1 MKSSL
6 AKKDESRL
14 SSRNKVVSTTES
26 EVKNKVTFQTNET
39 PVIKRTK
46 SVYKS
51 DSLYKK
57 PHLPRSESVL
67 QYSKLKMESE
77 YRGEKQADL
86 KLFGKN
92 YENKSK
98 RFSQIYERHKTRDP
112 DILFSNEN
120 YFSLKKDYPENTIK
134 KTFSKSVDTGLSESS
149 KTKRDDE
156 FLKRISDNKVYKG
169 YYSQKSENKN
179 NGNKS
184 RVESFTK
191 QYNGIKPYYEDDDE
205 FDSFE
210 DEEDDDEDEDE
221 EVLRKL
227 LNDDRNSTHN
237 VNYEFYTYEKKEKDT
252 KNSANSPNNINT
264 SNSANNSIYYPF
276 FRAQHSPA
284 FFQPNLYQI
293 PRNSLN
299 QSELNVQK
307 IPHIQ
312 QQQQQQQPTYFTRHS
327 DFYSSWYGSTPT
339 LKTQSP
345 HNNRQ
350 SLYFS

>member
-1 MKSSL
+1 MIKSSL
-6 AKKDESRL
+6 AKKDENRL
-14 SSRNKVVSTTES
+14 NSRNKTVNEIET
-26 EVKNKVTFQTNET
+26 EVKNKVTFQTNEM

-46 SVYKS
+46 ILYKS

-67 QYSKLKMESE
+67 QYSKLRMESE

-86 KLFGKN
+86 KLFGKS
-92 YENKSK
+92 YENKNK
-98 RFSQIYERHKTRDP
+98 RFSQVYERHKTTDP

-120 YFSLKKDYPENTIK
+120 YFSVKKDFPENIIK
-134 KTFSKSVDTGLSESS
+134 KTFSKSVDTGLSEGS
-149 KTKRDDE
+149 KSKKDDN
-156 FLKRISDNKVYKG
+156 FIKRINENMVYQG
-169 YYSQKSENKN
+169 YYSEQSEKRTD
-179 NGNKS
+179 GKS
-184 RVESFTK
+184 RVGSFSKLNVSK
-191 QYNGIKPYYEDDDE
+191 QYNNAKPSYEDDDE

-210 DEEDDDEDEDE
+210 DVEDDEDEDQ

-227 LNDDRNSTHN
+227 LNDERNSTHN
-237 VNYEFYTYEKKEKDT
+237 VNYEFYSYENKEKES
-252 KNSANSPNNINT
+252 KNNANLNINANNSAS
-264 SNSANNSIYYPF
+264 NSIYYPY
-276 FRAQHSPA
+276 FRTQHSPA

-293 PRNSLN
+293 PRNTLN
-299 QSELNVQK
+299 RSDMNVQK
-307 IPHIQ
+307 MPSIQ
-312 QQQQQQQPTYFTRHS
+312 PQQPTYFTRQS

>member
-1 MKSSL
+1 M

-14 SSRNKVVSTTES
+14 SSRNKTVNSTET

-46 SVYKS
+46 TVYRS

-92 YENKSK
+92 YENKNK
-98 RFSQIYERHKTRDP
+98 RFSQIYERHKTTDP

-120 YFSLKKDYPENTIK
+120 YLSLKKEYSENAIK

-149 KTKRDDE
+149 RTRKDDE
-156 FLKRISDNKVYKG
+156 FIKRISDNKVYQS
-169 YYSQKSENKN
+169 YYSPQTGKEFD
-179 NGNKS
+179 GKS
-184 RVESFTK
+184 RVDSFTK
-191 QYNGIKPYYEDDDE
+191 LNVSMYNETKRYHEDDGE

-210 DEEDDDEDEDE
+210 DEEDDEDEDE

-227 LNDDRNSTHN
+227 LNDERNSTHN
-237 VNYEFYTYEKKEKDT
+237 VNYEFYSYESKEKDAKIGT
-252 KNSANSPNNINT
+252 NSPNNINAN
-264 SNSANNSIYYPF
+264 SSANNSIYYPF

-284 FFQPNLYQI
+284 FFQPNLYQM

-299 QSELNVQK
+299 RSELNVQK
-307 IPHIQ
+307 IPHVQ
-312 QQQQQQQPTYFTRHS
+312 QQPPTYFTRHS
-327 DFYSSWYGSTPT
+327 DFYSSWYGSTPS
-339 LKTQSP
+339 LKIQSP

-350 SLYFS
+350 SLYFG